1 MIKNN
6 IEHMQWKP
14 KVIACLASLPLRKRD
29 GGVCRIGQCKVLWRE
44 RECMYIWYVRVMF
57 FQTQENELLKT
68 CRRVKKLLR
77 FLGPNSIKTSHNFQ
91 HRNSS
96 TTITSNSF
104 NQTTSQH
111 GIPSHAHHLL
121 RIYLLINLLCETTQ
135 SSTASQAALQHL
147 CSLPS
152 CSAAI
157 DPPICR
163 S

>member
-1 MIKNN
+1 
-6 IEHMQWKP
+6 MQWKS
-14 KVIACLASLPLRKRD
+14 KVIAYLASLPLRKR
-29 GGVCRIGQCKVLWRE
+29 GGSVCRIGQCMVLWRE

-77 FLGPNSIKTSHNFQ
+77 SLGPISFKTSHNFQ

-121 RIYLLINLLCETTQ
+121 RIYLLIYLLCETTK
-135 SSTASQAALQHL
+135 SSTAASQAALQHL

-152 CSAAI
+152 GSAAI